1 MPITGTTEMDELA
14 VGREFADFSSLS
26 AAVALFES
34 NNFVQLYTRDSRTV
48 EADVRRN
55 TRKTYNSA
63 IKYANITFACVHG
76 GKAFKSES
84 KGARPHQR

>member
-34 NNFVQLYTRDSRTV
+34 NNCVQLYTRDRTV

-55 TRKTYNSA
+55 TRKT
-63 IKYANITFACVHG
+63 
-76 GKAFKSES
+76 
-84 KGARPHQR
+84 